1 MWGVPNWSRR
11 LHTSIDKQIAANN
24 TVVWLVSD
32 YKLYNVEYDEL
43 IKLPPTELL
52 LDTPEITN
60 IITNKINKK
69 YFTPTH
75 NTFLGNH
82 TLKIIDYVVS
92 KYPTIKLIFWCL
104 YKRTKAGEFSSYAPH
119 LGYDEVKKRYKDNII
134 DIDNFTTPKEF
145 NKQIRDDSAHPNKDG
160 YILLDT
166 MVRSCV

>member
-1 MWGVPNWSRR
+1 M
-11 LHTSIDKQIAANN
+11 
-24 TVVWLVSD
+24 WLVSD

-60 IITNKINKK
+60 KITNKINKN

-82 TLKIIDYVVS
+82 TLKIIDDVVS
-92 KYPTIKLIFWCL
+92 KYLTIKLIFWCL
-104 YKRTKAGEFSSYAPH
+104 YKRTRANSNSSYPRH
-119 LGYDEVKKRYKDNII
+119 LWYDAVVKRYKANVI
-134 DIDNFTTPKEF
+134 DIDNFTTPREF
-145 NKQIRDDSAHPNKDG
+145 NKKIHDEGAHPNKDG

-166 MVRSCV
+166 MVRSCVS